1 MIDVIIEIVVDLLA
15 ALARRPLVALI
26 LLILIAVIL
35 WVVLT

>member
-1 MIDVIIEIVVDLLA
+1 MIDVIIEIVVDLFV